1 MAGDSNLRPINRAGS
16 SPALEYNIP
25 THSLTP
31 FPHRSRV
38 FSRCAVG
45 LTGHTSMCTLGR
57 SLSGIGSAWALVRW
71 VMCCGRRSSSF
82 GNVLT
87 SIQAVLCLWSRS
99 YNVSGLTVVV
109 VVLFLILLLLWCLGS
124 GWKKLSSESDCAVRG
139 LRKTCDIH
147 VASPIPSYKCRCDWV
162 PHW

>member
-1 MAGDSNLRPINRAGS
+1 
-16 SPALEYNIP
+16 
-25 THSLTP
+25 
-31 FPHRSRV
+31 
-38 FSRCAVG
+38 
-45 LTGHTSMCTLGR
+45 MCTLGR

-71 VMCCGRRSSSF
+71 VMCCGRRSSSS

-139 LRKTCDIH
+139 LRKHAISMSQAPFLRINVDVTG
-147 VASPIPSYKCRCDWV
+147 SPIGSMYRFALI
-162 PHW
+162 